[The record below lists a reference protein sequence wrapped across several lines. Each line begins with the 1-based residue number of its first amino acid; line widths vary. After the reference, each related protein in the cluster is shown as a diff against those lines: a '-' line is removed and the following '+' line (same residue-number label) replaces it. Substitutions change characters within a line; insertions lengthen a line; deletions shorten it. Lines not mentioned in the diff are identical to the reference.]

1 MASKHRQATRWS
13 FLAAVPYNSRPMATT
28 KIGRPGSRER
38 RGATSAL
45 NAPRRRVHALAP
57 EHVGELGSIAAL
69 AVSVLGVAVLIVGV
83 TLIVQ
88 GITIG
93 SRYDA
98 GANGPPPDLA
108 QLGRLPLLGGA
119 GLLVLGILMAAAPLA
134 LLADVRFSRVATIL
148 LALIGGGLAVLGLLA
163 VISRPG
169 GDPVA
174 TASLGLT
181 ALILGASALILA
193 RPGR

>member
-1 MASKHRQATRWS
+1 
-13 FLAAVPYNSRPMATT
+13 MATT

-119 GLLVLGILMAAAPLA
+119 SLLVLGILMAAAPLA

-148 LALIGGGLAVLGLLA
+148 LALIGGVLAVLGLLA

-169 GDPVA
+169 G
-174 TASLGLT
+174 TADAARTSR
-181 ALILGASALILA
+181 ASRRERTIRINVSPRAVPAQTMTSQGIN
-193 RPGR
+193 GG

>member
-1 MASKHRQATRWS
+1 
-13 FLAAVPYNSRPMATT
+13 MATT

-119 GLLVLGILMAAAPLA
+119 GLLVLGILMTAAPLA